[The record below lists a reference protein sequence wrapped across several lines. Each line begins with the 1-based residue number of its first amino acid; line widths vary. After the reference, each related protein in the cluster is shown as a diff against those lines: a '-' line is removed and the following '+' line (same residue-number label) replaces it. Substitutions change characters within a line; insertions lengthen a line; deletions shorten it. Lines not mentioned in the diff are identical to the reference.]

1 VTGIEVLEAAAPED
15 LRVLSAGIQA
25 FNAAANPAARG
36 RLTVLLRD
44 ATGFVVGGCHGEL
57 VGTEFFV
64 VWLWVAEE
72 HRGEGEGA
80 RLLERAEREAA
91 TRGALRATVDTYAFQ
106 APGFYRRAGY
116 TELSRIDDYSLGHAR
131 IWFRKELL

>member
-1 VTGIEVLEAAAPED
+1 MTAVEVVEAAAPED
-15 LRVLSAGIQA
+15 LRVLSAGLQA
-25 FNAAANPAARG
+25 FNIAANPAPRG

-44 ATGFVVGGCHGEL
+44 GAGFVVGGCHGEL
-57 VGTEFFV
+57 VGTELFV

-91 TRGALRATVDTYAFQ
+91 ARGALRATVDTYAFQ

-116 TELSRIDDYSLGHAR
+116 TELSRIEDYSLGHAR